1 MIYDGCF
8 VTVINVILL
17 EIEGGLDY
25 VLLLFQWTLIMVRRD
40 WMSDKMLAIA
50 TIELQAVISISN
62 ERGFW

>member
-1 MIYDGCF
+1 M
-8 VTVINVILL
+8 LL

-25 VLLLFQWTLIMVRRD
+25 VMLLFQWTLIMVRRD
-40 WMSDKMLAIA
+40 WMSDMMLAIA

>member
-1 MIYDGCF
+1 MM
-8 VTVINVILL
+8 VVLLINIMLL

-25 VLLLFQWTLIMVRRD
+25 VMLLFQWTLIMVRRD
-40 WMSDKMLAIA
+40 WMSDMMLAIA